1 MTLTTLPRLII
12 FDLDGTLVDSVPDIA
27 RAANVMLAQLGRAP
41 ASEERVRTWV
51 GNGVAQLV
59 KRALTGQMRG
69 EPEAALFEQAQALF
83 LTAYRDN
90 VLVDSRA
97 YAGVTEL
104 LGWLQ
109 AQGRQLALVTNKP
122 AEFLAPLLSGLE
134 LDAYFDLI
142 LGGDSLA
149 VKKPD
154 PGPLLHAAAMFG
166 LETDDCLMVGD
177 SVNDIAAA
185 QAAGMPVVAVSYGY
199 EPSGD
204 VRCHAPDAVVDS
216 LHDLL
221 LMLQKIN

>member
-1 MTLTTLPRLII
+1 MLEQLPRLII

-27 RAANVMLAQLGRAP
+27 RAVNIMLAQLGREP
-41 ASEERVRTWV
+41 VSEARVRGWI
-51 GNGVAQLV
+51 GNGVAPLV
-59 KRALTGQMRG
+59 KRALTGQLQG
-69 EPEAALFEQAQALF
+69 EPEGVLFEQARTLF
-83 LTAYRDN
+83 LAAYRDN

-104 LGWLQ
+104 LGWLKQ
-109 AQGRQLALVTNKP
+109 QGRLLALVTNKP
-122 AEFLAPLLSGLE
+122 AEFLDPLLDGLA
-134 LDAYFDLI
+134 LDAYFDLV

-185 QAAGMPVVAVSYGY
+185 QAAGMPVAAVSYGY

-204 VRCHAPDAVVDS
+204 VRCHVPDVVVDS

-221 LMLQKIN
+221 LLLQKAI